1 MKNTLSNEIREFIK
15 RLRIS
20 GNVAATAIGVSP
32 STLDAVL
39 AGKRPSARTYALLSK
54 WTGLP
59 ESALRELK
67 CETIKRDR
75 FDERMAI
82 RTDGKRRLAEH
93 IVEYAPDAV
102 IDLGCGECAVGA
114 ILREMGYEGR
124 IIAVDKR
131 AGAPKR
137 GLNITF
143 VKQDILEYMRNAS
156 KQTRRIAIVLSA
168 VLHEITGFYELA
180 HLILEK
186 FPDCLLLIREPIWSS
201 GTLSGT
207 LKSSLPD
214 IPLSDEKYGE
224 YVRLNAHRGW
234 TYDQIE
240 ANYLFARSYGPGS
253 WEREKHE
260 GRFTF
265 DAKDIENFIQECGG
279 WRYETEYEHDPIYEK
294 TLPYGAGKS
303 FNYTGTLIVCRKG
316 E

>member
-1 MKNTLSNEIREFIK
+1 MKNTLSNEIKGFIK

-20 GNVAATAIGVSP
+20 ENVAATAIGVSP

-39 AGKRPSARTYALLSK
+39 AGKKPSARTYALLAK

-59 ESALRELK
+59 ETALRELK
-67 CETIKRDR
+67 CGGTRDR
-75 FDERMAI
+75 FDERMAV

-93 IVEYAPDAV
+93 IMEYAPDSV

-114 ILREMGYEGR
+114 ILREMGYAGK

-131 AGAPKR
+131 AGAPNPKL
-137 GLNITF
+137 GITF
-143 VKQDILEYMRNAS
+143 ARQDILEYMRNAS
-156 KQTRRIAIVLSA
+156 KQAGRVAIVLSA

-186 FPDCLLLIREPIWSS
+186 FPDWLLLIREPVWSS

-207 LKSSLPD
+207 LKSKLPD
-214 IPLSDEKYGE
+214 IPDSDAGYGE
-224 YVRLNAHRGW
+224 YVWLNMTRGW
-234 TYDQIE
+234 TDDQMV

-253 WEREKHE
+253 WKREKRE

-303 FNYTGTLIVCRKG
+303 FNYTGTLIVCRRG